1 MVDTVNRHII
11 TIDGPGGAGKSTV
24 AKLLSQKLAWAY
36 LDSGALYRIVA
47 YLAYKKQITD
57 YSMLLAILE
66 QHHIQFKTAQNRYQ
80 VFLDQEDISAAIR
93 TEKMGKMAS
102 DLAKIP
108 AIRQAL
114 VDMQRNYE
122 APMHLVTDGR
132 DMGSAIFP
140 EAALKLYLTA
150 SLDARA
156 LRRQKELAKSGEVL
170 DMVTIKK
177 QLQARDDQDQKRAFA
192 PLVAPEGSV
201 EIDTT
206 PLEIDQVVEMAYK
219 LWHNKAILVR

>member
-1 MVDTVNRHII
+1 MNRHVI

-57 YSMLLAILE
+57 YNMLLAILE
-66 QHHIQFKTAQNRYQ
+66 QHHIQFKTTQNRYQ
-80 VFLDQEDISAAIR
+80 VFLDKEDISTAIR

-102 DLAKIP
+102 DLAKLP

-114 VDMQRNYE
+114 VNMQREYE
-122 APMHLVTDGR
+122 CPMNLVTDGR

-140 EAALKLYLTA
+140 EAELKLYLTA

-156 LRRQKELAKSGEVL
+156 LRRQKELARRGEVL
-170 DMVTIKK
+170 DIVAIKK
-177 QLQARDDQDQKRAFA
+177 QLQARDEQDQKRAYA
-192 PLVAPEGSV
+192 PLVAPEDSV

-206 PLEIDQVVEMAYK
+206 PYDIDQVVEMLYK

>member
-1 MVDTVNRHII
+1 MNRHVI

-57 YSMLLAILE
+57 YNMLLAILE
-66 QHHIQFKTAQNRYQ
+66 QHHIQFKTTQNRYQ
-80 VFLDQEDISAAIR
+80 VFLDKEDISTAIR

-102 DLAKIP
+102 DLAKLP

-114 VDMQRNYE
+114 VNMQREYE
-122 APMHLVTDGR
+122 CPMNLVTDGR

-140 EAALKLYLTA
+140 
-150 SLDARA
+150 
-156 LRRQKELAKSGEVL
+156 
-170 DMVTIKK
+170 
-177 QLQARDDQDQKRAFA
+177 
-192 PLVAPEGSV
+192 
-201 EIDTT
+201 
-206 PLEIDQVVEMAYK
+206 
-219 LWHNKAILVR
+219 